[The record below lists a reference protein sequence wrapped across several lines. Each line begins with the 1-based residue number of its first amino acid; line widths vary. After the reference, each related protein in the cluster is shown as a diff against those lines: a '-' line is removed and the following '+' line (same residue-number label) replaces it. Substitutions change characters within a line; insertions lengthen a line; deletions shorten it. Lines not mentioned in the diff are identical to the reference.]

1 MRGDARL
8 ASALEGARLAGDLG
22 AMEIAVENFNA
33 WYDRRERRAREHG
46 LAQGLEGQRALL
58 LRQAA
63 LKFDGEMAALR
74 ILSV

>member
-1 MRGDARL
+1 
-8 ASALEGARLAGDLG
+8 
-22 AMEIAVENFNA
+22 MEIAVENFNA